1 MAYFVERLWESQF
14 AGIGLSRRDRRSGP
28 YRAYVPD
35 RLAGRPFTFEP
46 EVAAEV
52 ADAERAIARLDAT
65 STALANTEALAR
77 LLLRAEAVASSHIE
91 GLQVSPQ
98 RLLKADVARNSG
110 LRSDPMA
117 IEVLANVDAMAYAVE
132 GPEHDVTVP
141 RLLEV
146 HRRLLA
152 PTSQSSEAGRIRTQ
166 QNWIGGTIY
175 TPFGSAFIPPPPEM
189 VPDLLDDLCGFCNAH
204 DFPAVAQAAI
214 AHAQF
219 ETIHPFIDGNGRT
232 GRALIYMVF
241 KRRGLATK
249 TLPPVSLVLATRA
262 NDYVTALQATRY
274 DGAPNSTEAI
284 KSNSDWIALFASA
297 CVQAV
302 RDVESFE
309 ARVEQLHHEWKRR
322 LGTVRSDAA
331 AVKLIDHLPAMP
343 ILTADTAAKGLDIAF
358 STATAAIDA
367 LIKAGILTQTTA
379 GKRNRAF
386 EARELVDAFTS
397 LERQLASPDGNTRI
411 SQPARAIPY
420 RPSR

>member
-1 MAYFVERLWESQF
+1 MAYFVERSWESQF

-46 EVAAEV
+46 DIAADV
-52 ADAERAIARLDAT
+52 TDAERAIARLDAR

-91 GLQVSPQ
+91 GLEVSPQ

-110 LRSDPMA
+110 LRGDPMA
-117 IEVLANVDAMAYAVE
+117 TDVLGNVDAMAYAVE
-132 GPEHDVTVP
+132 GPEHDITVT

-146 HRRLLA
+146 HRRLFA
-152 PTSQSSEAGRIRTQ
+152 STPQSSEAGCIRTQ

-175 TPFGSAFIPPPPEM
+175 TPFGSAFVPPPPEM
-189 VPDLLDDLCGFCNAH
+189 VPDLLHDLCDFCNAD

-241 KRRGLATK
+241 KRRGLATR
-249 TLPPVSLVLATRA
+249 TFPPVSLVLATRA
-262 NDYVTALQATRY
+262 ADYVTALQATRY
-274 DGAPNSTEAI
+274 DGPADSAQAI
-284 KSNSDWIALFASA
+284 RSNSDWIALFASA
-297 CVQAV
+297 CVHAV
-302 RDVESFE
+302 RDAESFE
-309 ARVEQLHHEWKRR
+309 ARIEELRDAWKRR
-322 LGTVRSDAA
+322 LGAVRSDAA

-343 ILTADTAAKGLDIAF
+343 ILKG
-358 STATAAIDA
+358 
-367 LIKAGILTQTTA
+367 G
-379 GKRNRAF
+379 GR
-386 EARELVDAFTS
+386 
-397 LERQLASPDGNTRI
+397 
-411 SQPARAIPY
+411 
-420 RPSR
+420 